1 MINFKQ
7 KFEIIDYNKF
17 INYFIVLYSFCLPIS
32 KAGTTFSAICLILLW
47 FIESNFKVKISL
59 IKSNKFMIVLGTFLL
74 LSFLSIFW
82 SSDTSFAVD
91 YIRKYWHFLIIESR
105 LLLNS
110 EIEFK

>member
-47 FIESNFKVKISL
+47 FIESNFKV
-59 IKSNKFMIVLGTFLL
+59 NNEN
-74 LSFLSIFW
+74 LSIN
-82 SSDTSFAVD
+82 TENLQLGI
-91 YIRKYWHFLIIESR
+91 YFLVINEVNTIKILVTE
-105 LLLNS
+105 
-110 EIEFK
+110 